1 MKYIKKPR
9 ILCALVIFLA
19 IFVLISC
26 KQPEQRDTNEAP
38 EESVPHPTLGPTVA
52 PAPVTEDG
60 EGAAPRLVVGIVVD
74 QMAYDFLDRFRDK
87 YGEDGFKRL
96 AGDGFIFRNARFN
109 YVPTTTCLGHA
120 SIYTGTT
127 PSVHGIIGNDW
138 FVRAPENDE
147 TYCARDLSA
156 SLVGGGPEA
165 DEKAGRLSPRPAPLP
180 VRVPRGPG
188 GLRSPGRRR
197 GFGGVTSGGPR
208 GGKGAVNEL
217 RTPLYTVNIGPQHP
231 STHGVFRM
239 RATLDGE
246 QIVDVEMVLGY
257 LHRSMEKLAEER
269 TFTQNIPF
277 TDRMDYLAAMTGNLS
292 YCLAVEKLAGV
303 DVPERAS
310 YLRVIFAELQ
320 RIASH
325 AMALGTF
332 INDCGAWQTPLLYM
346 FREREKILDLFEMTC
361 GARLTTNYMRIGGV
375 SFDVPDEWY
384 PAIRALLAELPDR
397 IGEYEDLL
405 LDNEI
410 LLARAR
416 DVGVLPPDVAINAA
430 ASTRAKLHDIDE
442 R

>member
-1 MKYIKKPR
+1 
-9 ILCALVIFLA
+9 
-19 IFVLISC
+19 
-26 KQPEQRDTNEAP
+26 
-38 EESVPHPTLGPTVA
+38 
-52 PAPVTEDG
+52 
-60 EGAAPRLVVGIVVD
+60 
-74 QMAYDFLDRFRDK
+74 
-87 YGEDGFKRL
+87 
-96 AGDGFIFRNARFN
+96 
-109 YVPTTTCLGHA
+109 
-120 SIYTGTT
+120 
-127 PSVHGIIGNDW
+127 
-138 FVRAPENDE
+138 
-147 TYCARDLSA
+147 
-156 SLVGGGPEA
+156 
-165 DEKAGRLSPRPAPLP
+165 
-180 VRVPRGPG
+180 
-188 GLRSPGRRR
+188 
-197 GFGGVTSGGPR
+197 
-208 GGKGAVNEL
+208 
-217 RTPLYTVNIGPQHP
+217 
-231 STHGVFRM
+231 M

-277 TDRMDYLAAMTGNLS
+277 TDRMDYLAAMTGNLA
-292 YCLAVEKLAGV
+292 YCLAVEKLAGI

-332 INDCGAWQTPLLYM
+332 LNDCGAWQTPLLYM

-430 ASTRAKLHDIDE
+430 ASGPILRGSGLAWDLRKADPYCVNDRFEFDIAVGHNGDSFDRFLVRLAE
-442 R
+442 LRQSVRIIEQALEALPGGPVNVPLPLALKPPPGEAYARVESPKGELGFYLVSDGSSTPYRYHVRSPSFINLTGLKQMVVGQSLSDAVVTLGSLDINLGEIDR